1 MTDLFKADLNTLF
14 LYCIESEARAL
25 ALSPKEKRLRHKRAY
40 KKAIKG
46 KFTLNIRP
54 VRFNHIG
61 LPRSGKSCFM
71 RRIMGEI
78 LNILMAKEKGETFQ
92 CSTGIAEAGGQVF
105 IRSMCTSFGTIQS
118 KVWDILKDFGE
129 EASMLNQFIFQA
141 VEDSHSTANDGWWN
155 PVKPVTPSPLKPHVP
170 AGGASSKPKRSK
182 WKGFLSLFDKES
194 SGKSPSK
201 KDMEETFS
209 VINEAMKDDEWDK
222 VKYLLEDLIML
233 INTDTGGQGEFLDMQ
248 ASLVLGPSL
257 NLLYRR
263 LVDDLDSLYK
273 TYYTSE
279 EGKSTEKEDSTTTV
293 EETLFQT
300 LASIACFGI
309 SFCDGVD
316 MADDKLP
323 GHAHQSKAI
332 FVGTHRDLITKEEF
346 EKKDKKL
353 QQKIRNTEFYGKG
366 IIEFA
371 SDNQLMLAVDNMSGD
386 QGEIDS
392 SRKLLEKIIERSFE
406 RVAIPASWLMLSL
419 CIRKSGVRTM
429 SLAECE
435 KLAGKLRISAQDLQH
450 ALWFLHHYIG
460 VLLYYPDIKSLR
472 DTVICDIQ
480 VVYDSASNLIKNT
493 FTFDKVGHQ
502 ISRQFKEKAQFSL
515 RDVKKAM
522 SGQTDD
528 LLPLEKLVDLLED
541 RNVLTVIPPVASH
554 GDSTPREQ
562 TYFMPCV
569 LHSAQADELVVSNH
583 SDSDPP
589 SLMLHFNCGYV
600 PIGVFP
606 AMITNLVSQHS
617 EDWKMIA
624 KGLRKNRVQFNV
636 GVDRVTLIAHPRFLE
651 IVVSKRAA
659 FTTPTESLCFHVRS
673 VIQSTL
679 DTVTSHLN
687 YHFRMQYK
695 FGFECPI
702 HPGRPR
708 EHICILPKRSF
719 NNLEC
724 LKDNEPVHLEP
735 HHMVWFSRSTRA
747 HPNSAAFLRHA
758 ISDPEMNPGMLK

>member
-1 MTDLFKADLNTLF
+1 
-14 LYCIESEARAL
+14 
-25 ALSPKEKRLRHKRAY
+25 
-40 KKAIKG
+40 
-46 KFTLNIRP
+46 
-54 VRFNHIG
+54 
-61 LPRSGKSCFM
+61 
-71 RRIMGEI
+71 MGEI
-78 LNILMAKEKGETFQ
+78 LNILMAKEKGEKFQ
-92 CSTGIAEAGGQVF
+92 RSTGIAEAGGQVF
-105 IRSMCTSFGTIQS
+105 IRSMCTSFGIIQS

-141 VEDSHSTANDGWWN
+141 VKESHSTASADST
-155 PVKPVTPSPLKPHVP
+155 PVKSVRPVRPSPSKPYVP
-170 AGGASSKPKRSK
+170 AGGASFQPKRPK
-182 WKGFLSLFDKES
+182 WKGFLSLFDKKS
-194 SGKSPSK
+194 SGKAPSK

-309 SFCDGVD
+309 SFCDGND
-316 MADDKLP
+316 MTDDELP
-323 GHAHQSKAI
+323 GHSQSKAI
-332 FVGTHRDLITKEEF
+332 FVGTHRDLVTEEEF
-346 EKKDKKL
+346 KKKDQEL

-371 SDNQLMLAVDNMSGD
+371 SEDQLMLAVDNMSGD

-392 SRKLLEKIIERSFE
+392 SRKLLEKIIERSFK

-429 SLAECE
+429 SLAECK
-435 KLAGKLRISAQDLQH
+435 KLGSKLRISAQDLQH

-460 VLLYYPDIKSLR
+460 VLLHYPDIESLR

-502 ISRQFKEKAQFSL
+502 ISQQFREKAQFSL
-515 RDVKKAM
+515 RDVKKAT

-554 GDSTPREQ
+554 GDSTPQEL

-569 LHSAQADELVVSNH
+569 LHSAQADELVVSDH
-583 SDSDPP
+583 CDSDPP
-589 SLMLHFNCGYV
+589 SLMLRFNCGYV

-606 AMITNLVSQHS
+606 AMITNLVSQHR
-617 EDWKMIA
+617 EDWKMIV

-651 IVVSKRAA
+651 IVVSKRASFA
-659 FTTPTESLCFHVRS
+659 TPTESLCSHVRS
-673 VIQSTL
+673 VVQSTL

-708 EHICILPKRSF
+708 EHICILPKESAD
-719 NNLEC
+719 NLEC

-735 HHMVWFSRSTRA
+735 CHMVWFSRNTRVHSA
-747 HPNSAAFLRHA
+747 LLHPAT
-758 ISDPEMNPGMLK
+758 SDREMHQGMVLNRI

>member
-1 MTDLFKADLNTLF
+1 
-14 LYCIESEARAL
+14 
-25 ALSPKEKRLRHKRAY
+25 
-40 KKAIKG
+40 
-46 KFTLNIRP
+46 
-54 VRFNHIG
+54 
-61 LPRSGKSCFM
+61 
-71 RRIMGEI
+71 MGEI
-78 LNILMAKEKGETFQ
+78 LNILMAGEEFQ
-92 CSTGIAEAGGQVF
+92 RSTGIAEAGGQAF
-105 IRSMCTSFGTIQS
+105 IRSMCTSLGTIQS

-129 EASMLNQFIFQA
+129 EACMLNQFIFQA
-141 VEDSHSTANDGWWN
+141 VEESHSTYSADST
-155 PVKPVTPSPLKPHVP
+155 PAKPVRPVRPSPSKPYVP
-170 AGGASSKPKRSK
+170 EGGASFKTKRSM
-182 WKGFLSLFDKES
+182 WKNFLSLFDKES
-194 SGKSPSK
+194 SGKAPSK

-209 VINEAMKDDEWDK
+209 VIDEAMKDDEWDK
-222 VKYLLEDLIML
+222 VKYLLEDLILL
-233 INTDTGGQGEFLDMQ
+233 INTDTGGQAEFLDMQ

-263 LVDDLDSLYK
+263 LVDDLDSQYK

-279 EGKSTEKEDSTTTV
+279 EGKSTEQEDSTTTV

-309 SFCDGVD
+309 AFCDGD
-316 MADDKLP
+316 DTTDDKLP
-323 GHAHQSKAI
+323 GHSQSKAI
-332 FVGTHRDLITKEEF
+332 FVGTHRDLVTEEDF
-346 EKKDKKL
+346 KRKDREL
-353 QQKIRNTEFYGKG
+353 QRKVRNTEFYGKG
-366 IIEFA
+366 IIEFV
-371 SDNQLMLAVDNMSGD
+371 SDEQLMLAVDNMSGD

-392 SRKLLEKIIERSFE
+392 TRKLLVKIIERSFE

-460 VLLYYPDIKSLR
+460 VLLHYPDIESLR

-502 ISRQFKEKAQFSL
+502 ISQKFKEKAQFSL
-515 RDVKKAM
+515 RDMKKAT

-541 RNVLTVIPPVASH
+541 RNVLTVVPPVPASR
-554 GDSTPREQ
+554 GGSTSTTTQEP

-569 LHSAQADELVVSNH
+569 LHSAQADELVVSDH
-583 SDSDPP
+583 CDSDPP
-589 SLMLHFNCGYV
+589 SLMLRFNCGYV

-606 AMITNLVSQHS
+606 AMITNLVSQQR
-617 EDWKMIA
+617 EDWEMIVR
-624 KGLRKNRVQFNV
+624 GLRKNRVQFNV
-636 GVDRVTLIAHPRFLE
+636 GVDKVTLIAHPRFLE
-651 IVVSKRAA
+651 IVVTKRASFA
-659 FTTPTESLCFHVRS
+659 TPTESLCSHVRS

-687 YHFRMQYK
+687 YHFRMQYR

-708 EHICILPKRSF
+708 EHICILPKESAD
-719 NNLEC
+719 NLEC
-724 LKDNEPVHLEP
+724 LKDPQSKEPVHIEP
-735 HHMVWFSRSTRA
+735 RHMVWFSRNACA
-747 HPNSAAFLRHA
+747 HSALFSSAT
-758 ISDPEMNPGMLK
+758 SCPEMHQCML

>member
-1 MTDLFKADLNTLF
+1 
-14 LYCIESEARAL
+14 
-25 ALSPKEKRLRHKRAY
+25 
-40 KKAIKG
+40 
-46 KFTLNIRP
+46 
-54 VRFNHIG
+54 
-61 LPRSGKSCFM
+61 
-71 RRIMGEI
+71 MGEI

-92 CSTGIAEAGGQVF
+92 CSTGIAEAGGQAF

-141 VEDSHSTANDGWWN
+141 VEDSHSTASADSK
-155 PVKPVTPSPLKPHVP
+155 PVKPVRPVRPSPSKPYVH
-170 AGGASSKPKRSK
+170 AGGASFKPKRPK

-194 SGKSPSK
+194 SGKAPSK

-273 TYYTSE
+273 TYYTSD

-309 SFCDGVD
+309 SFCDGDD
-316 MADDKLP
+316 MTYVELP
-323 GHAHQSKAI
+323 GLSQSKAI
-332 FVGTHRDLITKEEF
+332 FVGTHRDLVTEEEF
-346 EKKDKKL
+346 KKKDQEL

-371 SDNQLMLAVDNMSGD
+371 SENQLMLAVDNMSGD

-392 SRKLLEKIIERSFE
+392 SRKLLEKIIERSFK
-406 RVAIPASWLMLSL
+406 RVAIPASWLMLNL
-419 CIRKSGVRTM
+419 CIRKSSVRTM

-435 KLAGKLRISAQDLQH
+435 KLAAKLRISAQDLQH

-460 VLLYYPDIKSLR
+460 VLLYYPDIESLR

-502 ISRQFKEKAQFSL
+502 ISKQFREKAQFSL
-515 RDVKKAM
+515 RDVKKAT
-522 SGQTDD
+522 SCQIDD

-554 GDSTPREQ
+554 GDSTPQEP

-569 LHSAQADELVVSNH
+569 LHSAKADELVVSDH
-583 SDSDPP
+583 CDSDPP
-589 SLMLHFNCGYV
+589 SLMLRFNCGYV

-606 AMITNLVSQHS
+606 AMITNLVSQHR
-617 EDWKMIA
+617 EDWEMIVEC
-624 KGLRKNRVQFNV
+624 LRKNRVQFNV

-651 IVVSKRAA
+651 IVVSKKANFA
-659 FTTPTESLCFHVRS
+659 TPTESLCSHVLS
-673 VIQSTL
+673 VVQSTL

-708 EHICILPKRSF
+708 EHICILPKESAD
-719 NNLEC
+719 NLKC
-724 LKDNEPVHLEP
+724 LKDPQNKEPVHLEP
-735 HHMVWFSRSTRA
+735 RHMVWFSRNTAA
-747 HPNSAAFLRHA
+747 HSALLSHQ
-758 ISDPEMNPGMLK
+758 GMLNRT